1 LQDITEI
8 TRPPRFC
15 LYAGTSHSPSLRLVG
30 GDSPGSGRL
39 EVNLGGGEWGTV
51 CGGEERFSHFSA
63 YVVCRQ
69 LNHSTAVGLYLNRY
83 IMLIT

>member
-1 LQDITEI
+1 
-8 TRPPRFC
+8 
-15 LYAGTSHSPSLRLVG
+15 
-30 GDSPGSGRL
+30 
-39 EVNLGGGEWGTV
+39 LGGGEWGTV